1 MKSIKEIKTEM
12 KTLNKILIAFSFVF
26 TISCDTES
34 LLVEE
39 SISNQTAGAYF
50 STTSGF
56 EDLSKSIYP
65 LLRPIAQLRA
75 LTLNGTDIFSA
86 SGGYRNINVAGA
98 VNPNIDTYGPEFT
111 AGVGEVEDFWVYHY
125 KAINRANILISRA
138 ESIENVGSYAS
149 TRDVRVAEAKFI
161 RAYCLFS
168 LVQQFGDIP
177 VPLEETTSA
186 NKEVIRVPSAQVY
199 TQIITDLTEAEAVLP
214 ASASD
219 YGRAT
224 LGAAQ
229 HLLARVYLTR
239 GWNFANSLGGSAA
252 DFTTAR
258 EYADKVIAAHP
269 MVANYKDLFPKKNED
284 VTNQTHGPAD
294 QNYRNSETVFAV
306 QYSNNPLTSAQ
317 EVSYAVGA
325 EMTEDWGNNSH
336 SIFGGSHDE
345 SPGSPGRTSDYNR
358 QLGAHSTVPATWR
371 LFDPQADT
379 RYHLNFVEKVY
390 AVVDNP
396 GFVPAEGAEPIDIK
410 SGDVVVEYRD
420 WDNPA
425 TTLAERGKDVGGN
438 MNYAVINV
446 DQIGKIDESNY
457 HNNSKNPM
465 MWKFWEPGIDYGNGF
480 GEADHPLMRSSEA
493 YLIAAEAI
501 VQGASNGSLG
511 SAADYYN
518 AVVNRAV
525 GGALADADMANDPN
539 DLSSLATKSYRAAG
553 NVTIE
558 MILDERAR
566 EFMGEGL
573 RWYDLK
579 RTGTLISRS
588 KLFNPWIGALNH
600 IKEHHYLRPIPLSEI
615 DLATNDVAQNP
626 GY

>member
-1 MKSIKEIKTEM
+1 MKIFKEIKKEM
-12 KTLNKILIAFSFVF
+12 KTLNKILIAFS
-26 TISCDTES
+26 
-34 LLVEE
+34 LLVAMSCEPETLLEE
-39 SISNQTAGAYF
+39 VSISNQTAGAYF

-65 LLRPIAQLRA
+65 LLRQLAQLRA
-75 LTLNGTDIFSA
+75 LTLNGTDLFSRSGSYINITPANNTNIF
-86 SGGYRNINVAGA
+86 
-98 VNPNIDTYGPEFT
+98 TYGPEFT
-111 AGVGEVEDFWVYHY
+111 SGVAEVQDFWVYHY
-125 KAINRANILISRA
+125 KAINRANTLLSRA
-138 ESIENVGSYAS
+138 ASIEDVGSYAA
-149 TRDVRVAEAKFI
+149 TRDIRVGEAKFI

-177 VPLEETTSA
+177 MPLEETISA

-224 LGAAQ
+224 KGAAQ

-239 GWNFANSLGGSAA
+239 GWNFGGSLGGSAA
-252 DFTTAR
+252 DFTSAR

-284 VTNQTHGPAD
+284 VTNQTHGPGD
-294 QNYRNSETVFAV
+294 QNYRNSETIFSV
-306 QYSNNPLTSAQ
+306 QYSNNPLTNFGES
-317 EVSYAVGA
+317 SYAIGDQL
-325 EMTEDWGNNSH
+325 TGDSGNNSH

-358 QLGAHSTVPATWR
+358 QLGNHNTQPGVWR
-371 LFDPQADT
+371 LFDPETDT

-396 GFVPAEGAEPIDIK
+396 GFVPADGVAAIDIK
-410 SGDVVVEYRD
+410 AGDVVVEYRD
-420 WDNPA
+420 WNNPA
-425 TTLAERGKDVGGN
+425 TTLAERGKDVGGDQN
-438 MNYAVINV
+438 FAVINH
-446 DQIGKIDESNY
+446 DQIGKIEESSY
-457 HNNSKNPM
+457 HNNTKKPM

-480 GEADHPLMRSSEA
+480 GQADHPLMRSSEA

-501 VQGASNGSLG
+501 VKGASNGSIG
-511 SAADYYN
+511 SASDYYN

-525 GGALADADMANDPN
+525 GGSTADADMAANPN
-539 DLSSLATKSYRAAG
+539 DLSSLATKSYRASG
-553 NVTIE
+553 DVTIE
-558 MILDERAR
+558 MIMDERAR

-579 RTGTLISRS
+579 RTGTLITRS
-588 KLFNPWIGALNH
+588 KAYNVWIGGLNY
-600 IKEHHYLRPIPLSEI
+600 IKEHHYLRPIPLSEL

>member
-1 MKSIKEIKTEM
+1 MKSLKEIKTEM
-12 KTLNKILIAFSFVF
+12 KKLNKILIAFSLVF
-26 TISCDTES
+26 TMSCETES
-34 LLVEE
+34 LLTEE

-50 STTSGF
+50 SSTSGF

-75 LTLNGTDIFSA
+75 LTLNGTDIFSRA
-86 SGGYRNINVAGA
+86 GGFRDVNTTLNV
-98 VNPNIDTYGPEFT
+98 NFDTYGPEFT
-111 AGVGEVEDFWVYHY
+111 EGISEVQDFWVYHY
-125 KAINRANILISRA
+125 KAINRANTLLSRA
-138 ESIENVGSYAS
+138 ESIENVGTYAA
-149 TRDVRVAEAKFI
+149 TRDVRVGEAKFI

-168 LVQQFGDIP
+168 LVQQYGDIP
-177 VPLEETTSA
+177 MPLVETTSA
-186 NKEVIRVPSAQVY
+186 NKEVIRVPSAEVY
-199 TQIITDLTEAEAVLP
+199 AQIITDLTEAEAALP

-219 YGRAT
+219 YGRASK
-224 LGAAQ
+224 GAAQ

-239 GWNFANSLGGSAA
+239 GWNFGNSLGGTAA
-252 DFTTAR
+252 DFEQAR
-258 EYADKVIAAHP
+258 VYADKVIAAHP
-269 MVANYKDLFPKKNED
+269 MVADYKDLFPKKNED

-294 QNYRNSETVFAV
+294 QNYKNSETILSV
-306 QYSNNPLTSAQ
+306 QYSNNPLTSAGETDYAIGDQ
-317 EVSYAVGA
+317 VSG
-325 EMTEDWGNNSH
+325 DSGNNSH

-358 QLGAHSTVPATWR
+358 QLGNHSTVPGVWR
-371 LFDPQADT
+371 LFDPETDT

-396 GFVPAEGAEPIDIK
+396 GFVPADGVAPIDIK

-420 WDNPA
+420 WNNPA
-425 TTLAERGKDVGGN
+425 TTVAERGKDVGGN
-438 MNYAVINV
+438 MNYAVINH
-446 DQIGKIDESNY
+446 DQIGKIDETNY
-457 HNNSKNPM
+457 HGRGKHPM
-465 MWKFWEPGIDYGNGF
+465 MWKFWEPGIEYGNGF

-501 VQGASNGSLG
+501 IKGASAGSVG
-511 SAADYYN
+511 SASDYYN
-518 AVVNRAV
+518 AVVNRAII
-525 GGALADADMANDPN
+525 GGQLGDADMANDPN
-539 DLSSLATKSYRAAG
+539 NLSSLATKSYRASG

-558 MILDERAR
+558 MIMDERAR

-588 KLFNPWIGALNH
+588 KAFNPWIGALNY
-600 IKEHHYLRPIPLSEI
+600 IKEHHYLRPIPLTEI
-615 DLATNDVAQNP
+615 DLATNEITQNP